1 LAKIL
6 VAEVFDDLR
15 RPYARLA
22 EGEPAVAAQLEILGA
37 QQDLGVAL
45 FGDVGAVGAVVDQDE
60 ALSAVLNDRAIV
72 EKLFDDLGPRYAKR
86 NGGYLRVLKSGFR
99 KGDNA
104 PLALV
109 TLMDRVE
116 ESAAAPA

>member
-1 LAKIL
+1 
-6 VAEVFDDLR
+6 LR
-15 RPYARLA
+15 RPHARLA
-22 EGEPAVAAQLEILGA
+22 EREPAVPAQLEILAA
-37 QQDLGVAL
+37 QQDLGVAI

-86 NGGYLRVLKSGFR
+86 NGGYLRILKSGFR

-116 ESAAAPA
+116 ETACRRE